1 MSTGKQLPTFRKIA
15 VTSSLALR
23 SPRTEIRNSEDDGI
37 TVLQKVGNYQ
47 STRPNTAA
55 LLR

>member
-1 MSTGKQLPTFRKIA
+1 
-15 VTSSLALR
+15 VTSSLVLR
-23 SPRTEIRNSEDDGI
+23 SPRTELLNFEDYGVTI
-37 TVLQKVGNYQ
+37 LQKVGNYQ